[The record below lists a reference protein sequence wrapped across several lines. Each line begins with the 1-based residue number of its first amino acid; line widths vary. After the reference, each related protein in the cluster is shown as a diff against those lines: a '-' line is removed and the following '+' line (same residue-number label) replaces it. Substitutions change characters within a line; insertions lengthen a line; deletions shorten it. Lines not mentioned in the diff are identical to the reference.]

1 MSLMDNFP
9 GTPRGVQ
16 EEVVKKIEEAFI
28 DEGKKFVIC
37 QAPTGSGKSFLGAT
51 VALSTK
57 SCDRKHNR
65 SEITPKSHFRKDVD
79 PINKFG
85 GYILTTTKQ
94 LQDQYQELFP
104 DCSVLKGKV
113 NYECAIDPICNA
125 GHAKCVY
132 LPNTLARCSNSVE
145 CDYINAYSD
154 AMKNNFS
161 VLSYSMFLSLPAILR
176 NKEVLI
182 CDEASEMEDA
192 LVSHFSSNIKYKYL
206 DFLGASYTPLN
217 RDDSQ
222 SGYLWVCEVIDN
234 LKKKM
239 PKPQILNRADVSKH
253 TINRAKGIKELVE
266 KLKLLTKFWS
276 TAEFVVEISKEG
288 VHIEPLK
295 VNKLSD
301 IMFKGIDKV
310 FLLSATVI
318 NHSKFADSLGIPK
331 DNYKFIDVKS
341 DFNPKKSPIYVASA
355 KFDMTY
361 RHIDRSIVK
370 MVDAVVE
377 LSEIH
382 EKDNGVI
389 HTHNFKITNAIRDA
403 VRGDDRFLFRDKF
416 ATNEDILREHFNRE
430 DPTVLVSP
438 SLAFGTSL
446 DNEHGRF
453 QIVSKLPYLPM
464 SSKRIS
470 TLSKRDYDWYQM
482 KMWIKFIQ
490 MCGRCTR
497 SKDDHSATYIFDK
510 SFITAIGRYESKLP
524 TWFKDRL
531 I

>member
-16 EEVVKKIEEAFI
+16 EQVINKIEEAFAE
-28 DEGKKFVIC
+28 EGKKFVIC

-51 VALSTK
+51 VALSTS
-57 SCDRKHNR
+57 SCDRKHSR
-65 SEITPKSHFRKDVD
+65 THITPKSHFRSDVD
-79 PINKFG
+79 DVAKFG

-94 LQDQYQELFP
+94 LQDQYHEFFP
-104 DCSVLKGKV
+104 NCSVLKGKA
-113 NYECAIDPICNA
+113 NYPCTIDPIANA
-125 GHAKCVY
+125 GCAKCVY

-145 CDYINAYSD
+145 CEYINAYSD
-154 AMKNNFS
+154 AMKNKFS

-222 SGYLWVCEVIDN
+222 SGYLWVCALIDD
-234 LKKKM
+234 LKSRM
-239 PKPQILNRADVSKH
+239 PAPRMLNHPNVTKH
-253 TINRAKGIKELVE
+253 TIGKAKGIKELVE
-266 KLKLLTKFWS
+266 KLKLLSKFWN
-276 TAEFVVEISKEG
+276 TAEFIVETSKDG

-301 IMFKGIDKV
+301 IMFRGVDKL

-318 NHSKFADSLGIPK
+318 NHAKFAESLGIPK
-331 DNYKFIDVKS
+331 NGYKFIDVKS
-341 DFNPKKSPIYVASA
+341 DFDPKKSPIYTAPA
-355 KFDMTY
+355 QFDMTY
-361 RHIDRSIVK
+361 RNIDRSLVK
-370 MVDAVVE
+370 MVDSVVE
-377 LSEIH
+377 LSDIH
-382 EKDNGVI
+382 INDNGVI
-389 HTHNFKITNAIRDA
+389 HTHNFKITNAIKDA
-403 VRGDDRFLFRDKF
+403 VQGDSRFLFRDKF

-453 QIVSKLPYLPM
+453 QVITKLPYLPM

-497 SKDDHSATYIFDK
+497 SKEDHSATYIFDK
-510 SFITAIGRYESKLP
+510 SFIKAIGGYESKLP